1 MPAVG
6 VADVGPKR
14 GDFNLERSARC
25 GIVGNLLKDDNDPEL
40 RAPREAVREKLLD
53 AVGRSVGCDVEIGGL
68 AFEQDVAH
76 TSADE
81 IGLMARYAQRA
92 ANLFRE
98 FTSVH
103 SDNYVQKAAALLRG
117 DAKHQTRDVVM
128 LARGAAK
135 GIPPRHDSFQ
145 HRFRAFIRRGFDG
158 SQETR

>member
-76 TSADE
+76 KSADE
-81 IGLMARYAQRA
+81 KGLMARYAQRA
-92 ANLFRE
+92 ANLFRK
-98 FTSVH
+98 FRVVH
-103 SDNYVQKAAALLRG
+103 CDNYVKKGAAWLRG
-117 DAKHQTRDVVM
+117 DAKPKTREAVVPGP
-128 LARGAAK
+128 RAAK
-135 GIPPRHDSFQ
+135 GIPARHDSFQ
-145 HRFRAFIRRGFDG
+145 H
-158 SQETR
+158 